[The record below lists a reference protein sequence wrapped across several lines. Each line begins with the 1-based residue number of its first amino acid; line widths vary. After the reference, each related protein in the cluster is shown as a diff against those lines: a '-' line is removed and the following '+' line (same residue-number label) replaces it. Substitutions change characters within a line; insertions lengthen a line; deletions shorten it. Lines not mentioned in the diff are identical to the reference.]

1 MEVALE
7 ELIEKEDAAETDASH
22 PCQIVRTIHME
33 IVDSLK
39 MSDVAKQKVL
49 K

>member
-7 ELIEKEDAAETDASH
+7 ELIEKEDAAETDPSH
-22 PCQIVRTIHME
+22 LCQIVRTVHME

-39 MSDVAKQKVL
+39 NVGRR
-49 K
+49 